1 MAAELKKRS
10 EVRVE
15 DTWNLSD
22 IYKSM
27 ADYEADIKATE
38 ELVGKIADMKGR
50 LCENG
55 KTLKEYF
62 DISEEINKKLD
73 KAANYVMRLADQDTK
88 NTENQALKMKL
99 MSFWTKLGESLA
111 FAEPELIEGL
121 SAKKDE
127 LYKEEPGLHAYD
139 VSIRNILRMKEH
151 TLSPEMEKLMASA
164 GEILSG
170 ASNVFGMFDN
180 ADLVFPEITDD
191 KGEKVRITHGRYRM
205 LLENPD
211 VRVRR
216 EMFTEY
222 YKMYE
227 AYKNTLAAN
236 YQTHVKGHVFCAK
249 ARNYK
254 SSLERAVFGND
265 VPIEVYM
272 NLLSVVDKNVDK
284 MHRYMAIRK
293 KALKMDEQHMYDLF
307 IPLVDN
313 VDKKIPFE
321 EAKEIVLDALK
332 PMGEEYCAVIK
343 RALSE
348 RWIDIYENE
357 GKRSGAYSAGV
368 YGVHPYVLLNYDET
382 LDSVFTLIHEL
393 GHAMHSYFSSQNNS
407 SMDSEYKI
415 FVAEVASTCN
425 EALLTQALL
434 KKTSDKKE
442 RAYIIN
448 HMLDDFRTTL
458 YRQTMFAEFEY
469 NTHKMAEEGE
479 SLTAD
484 ALSKLYYDL
493 NVKYY
498 GDAVISDPQIAYEW
512 SRIPHFFYNFYV
524 YQYATGYSAALALSN
539 RILTE
544 GQPAVDDYFKFL
556 KGGCTLPPTELL
568 KVAGVDMTKP
578 ESIQNALNIFDD
590 MMDEFE
596 KCMA

>member
-22 IYKSM
+22 IYKTM
-27 ADYEADIKATE
+27 ADYEADIKAVE
-38 ELVGKIADMKGR
+38 GLVGEIAEMKGR

-55 KTLKEYF
+55 KTLKKYF
-62 DISEEINKKLD
+62 DINEEINKKLD

-88 NTENQALKMKL
+88 NTENQALRMKL

-164 GEILSG
+164 GEVLGG
-170 ASNVFGMFDN
+170 ASDVFGMFDN

-227 AYKNTLAAN
+227 TYKNTLAAN

-249 ARNYK
+249 ARNYS

-313 VDKKIPFE
+313 VDKKVPFE

-407 SMDSEYKI
+407 SLDSEYKI

-434 KKTSDKKE
+434 KKTTDKKE

-469 NTHKMAEEGE
+469 NTHKMAENGE

-498 GDAVISDPQIAYEW
+498 GDAVVSDPQIAYEW

-568 KVAGVDMTKP
+568 KIAGVDMTKP